1 MLALGVFSHAAMNRL
16 RFVVDE
22 LDVEAPLLRDVLRCL
37 LHTLVFQRAFGL
49 IIPADAHVDSTYSSR
64 ICCDARG

>member
-1 MLALGVFSHAAMNRL
+1 MNRV

-22 LDVEAPLLRDVLRCL
+22 LEVEAPLLRDVLRCI

-49 IIPADAHVDSTYSSR
+49 VTPADAHLDSASLSR
-64 ICCDARG
+64 VALLPGALTAGR